1 MRKEV
6 YNDVLTMPEVIGV
19 NLKALRMS
27 CDLSLGD
34 VAALSG
40 LSVPFL
46 SLVET
51 GKRNIKPMILRTI
64 LLHCGYTLGFF
75 ISELQQSL
83 ENDIERNGIVVHK
96 GGSILLDGSRDSGK
110 YMVRMFRTVET
121 AKSEQLLNI
130 TMPPEVAMHHE
141 LLTIN
146 STIRGVVSQGTV
158 LLDFGNDEHVVKEGE
173 EFKFDGNNKH
183 ILRNYTQ
190 THNSV
195 YLWVE
200 SGGF

>member
-6 YNDVLTMPEVIGV
+6 YNDVLTMPEVTGV

-96 GGSILLDGSRDSGK
+96 GGS
-110 YMVRMFRTVET
+110 
-121 AKSEQLLNI
+121 
-130 TMPPEVAMHHE
+130 P
-141 LLTIN
+141 
-146 STIRGVVSQGTV
+146 IR
-158 LLDFGNDEHVVKEGE
+158 
-173 EFKFDGNNKH
+173 
-183 ILRNYTQ
+183 
-190 THNSV
+190 
-195 YLWVE
+195 
-200 SGGF
+200 